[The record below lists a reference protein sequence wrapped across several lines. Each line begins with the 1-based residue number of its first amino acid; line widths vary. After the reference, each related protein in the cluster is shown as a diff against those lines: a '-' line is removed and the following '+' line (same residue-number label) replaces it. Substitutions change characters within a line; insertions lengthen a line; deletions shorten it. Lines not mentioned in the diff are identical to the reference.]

1 MGGALRYSKAT
12 FGGVKPLFAALT
24 FWMHSFPLFVQVGIV
39 LVAAYLLGALPFGY
53 WLVLAKTGQDV
64 RQHGSG
70 GTGTTNVKRLAGN
83 QAAFIVLALDLLKGA
98 AAVLLAQALLPQLPW
113 VAIGA
118 AFLALVGHSKSI
130 FIGFTGGKAAATGL
144 GTMVALMPL
153 LSAVLACVAVVVFL
167 VSRTVSVASL
177 TVAAITPPL
186 LLWWHAPLPCL
197 IYGCMAAIFVAVLHK
212 DNIVRLLAGKENRLL

>member
-1 MGGALRYSKAT
+1 MVGNKAAI
-12 FGGVKPLFAALT
+12 L
-24 FWMHSFPLFVQVGIV
+24 V
-39 LVAAYLLGALPFGY
+39 LV
-53 WLVLAKTGQDV
+53 
-64 RQHGSG
+64 
-70 GTGTTNVKRLAGN
+70 
-83 QAAFIVLALDLLKGA
+83 LDLLKGV

-118 AFLALVGHSKSI
+118 AFLSLVGHSKSV

-153 LSAVLACVAVVVFL
+153 LSTVLAGVAIAVFL
-167 VSRTVSVASL
+167 MTRTVSVASL
-177 TVAAITPPL
+177 TVAALTPPL
-186 LLWWHAPLPCL
+186 LLWWRAPLPCL